1 MNASTFFFSRLL
13 AALALWLGLALAA
26 CAQPLQAIPALS
38 ARVMDQTGTLAP
50 AQTGELEAMLA
61 ALEKETGSQVAVL
74 MVPTT
79 APEDIAAYANR
90 VASAWKLGRKDV
102 GDGVLIIVALHDRKM
117 RIEVARAL
125 EGALPDIAAKRIIS
139 QQMAPS
145 FRQGDYAGG
154 LKAAISAVAA
164 RLRAEELPP
173 PGQESHEDDESPV
186 LGAFIVLAGVFL
198 LRRLVSALLGRKK
211 TALAALLTAGLVFY
225 FTSNVGLAIFCA
237 IVVWLLLS
245 GGGSHLGGGGSGG
258 GGSGGGGSGGGFG
271 SGGSWGGSGGSFG
284 GGFSSGGGG
293 SFGGGGA
300 SGSW

>member
-50 AQTGELEAMLA
+50 AQTGELEAMLT

-102 GDGVLIIVALHDRKM
+102 GDGALIIVALRERKM
-117 RIEVARAL
+117 RIEVARTL
-125 EGALPDIAAKRIIS
+125 EGALPDIIAKRIID
-139 QQMAPS
+139 QQMAPH

-154 LKAAISAVAA
+154 LQAAIDAVAA
-164 RLRAEELPP
+164 RIRGEDLPLPAQADANRSATGPELIFFILFFVIACLGVLRSL
-173 PGQESHEDDESPV
+173 
-186 LGAFIVLAGVFL
+186 F
-198 LRRLVSALLGRKK
+198 GRKK
-211 TALAALLTAGLVFY
+211 GAFTAGLA
-225 FTSNVGLAIFCA
+225 GGAITFLLTFSVVA
-237 IVVWLLLS
+237 ALIVAFFVWLIALS
-245 GGGSHLGGGGSGG
+245 GGGKGGGSS
-258 GGSGGGGSGGGFG
+258 SGGGWSGGGFG
-271 SGGSWGGSGGSFG
+271 GGGGGFSG

>member
-13 AALALWLGLALAA
+13 AALALWLGLGLAA

-245 GGGSHLGGGGSGG
+245 GGGHLGGGF
-258 GGSGGGGSGGGFG
+258 GGGSGGGFG
-271 SGGSWGGSGGSFG
+271 SGGSWGGSSS